1 MKFNQYLYLFNKF
14 ISFTLVTSC
23 IFSLSLTFSRIV
35 LADFVPAPKR
45 EKTSEDTRNS
55 DSGTTRM
62 GGCQTGEIPL
72 TLLASLNYVGQT
84 ISRHPT
90 LAWFVPDSEPFDL
103 EFRLYE
109 YGLDGKLKQVGN
121 EILLKSSPGIMKLSP
136 IEPDTSGLSVG
147 KKYLWQVTIICN
159 PKDSSQDLLAA
170 AQFRV
175 VDKPLIYSRN
185 IENLTTLEKVDF
197 YAQEGL
203 WYDALSEALQLSKKS
218 KLGEVGSALLE
229 SLAKW
234 EEPEVTEQL
243 TSEQRE
249 EIEHHIQHL
258 RQIAISEQ

>member
-1 MKFNQYLYLFNKF
+1 MA
-14 ISFTLVTSC
+14 
-23 IFSLSLTFSRIV
+23 
-35 LADFVPAPKR
+35 LADFVPAPNEGTRKPRVSEPGGVRSHVETVRFVPAPRR
-45 EKTSEDTRNS
+45 ETTSEGKRNS

-62 GGCQTGEIPL
+62 GGCETGEIPL

-84 ISRHPT
+84 ISTRPT
-90 LAWFVPDSEPFDL
+90 LAWFVPDSQSFNL

-109 YGLDGKLKQVGN
+109 YGLDSELKQVGN

-136 IEPDTSGLSVG
+136 IEPETPGLSVG

-159 PKDSSQDLLAA
+159 PNDPSQDLLATA
-170 AQFRV
+170 EFRV
-175 VDKPLIYSRN
+175 VDRQLIYSRN
-185 IENLTTLEKVDF
+185 LEDLTTLEKVDL

-203 WYDALSEALQLSKKS
+203 WYDALSEALKLSKES

-234 EEPEVTEQL
+234 EEPEATQQVTSQ
-243 TSEQRE
+243 QRE